1 MLQPSLPISVI
12 GISFC
17 CGIVLREMVTDSPS
31 FTMVGFAF
39 VFMWLSHIK
48 RWQIVFWSAVVGAFV
63 LLGMIRHVPIKNK
76 EANHEKQIVVMVQKP
91 LNTNSFGHQYIVK
104 NQDDNERLLLQTPL
118 SQTFLIGD
126 RLLTQGSLVPIPKPK
141 NPVDFDFKTYM
152 NQKGVVRKII
162 ASHDE
167 RILLPPQQSLRRWA
181 HQTQRKLVQQLNK
194 LPIHLESKALIM
206 ALVLGEKRDLSEER
220 IAQYQRA
227 GAMHLLAIS
236 GLHIGILLL
245 LFRTIVSPLKRFR
258 YGSVAVVLLPVV
270 LLWCFAFVS
279 GASASVTRAV
289 TMFSFLQLGLG
300 LNRKLIRMQS
310 LWASFFILLFIQ
322 PKFIFDV
329 GFQLSYSAVLGIV
342 WMLPYWQKMV
352 RSKNTIIQP
361 ISTLFGLGLIAQ
373 ISVLPLSLFYFHQFP
388 LLFWVS
394 NLLLVPLIGVVIG
407 VGIGC
412 LVISF
417 FPALYFLLPIADW
430 VLRSYLHLVAWI
442 AQWEHFFLTEIPFRS
457 LDAVLLGLVVLALFY
472 FAQKPTKYKAIT
484 LGVLSLVFH
493 LFLFIEYPKLPRGYV
508 AHTYQNT
515 LIVTNSEAVLRTY
528 HGTKTKGIIE
538 LAQKFKQKYR
548 LDSIAYQPLKQ
559 GYKNVLFVDS
569 LGIYT
574 KGGGS
579 SLWWSFDRAP
589 KYTSM
594 I

>member
-1 MLQPSLPISVI
+1 M
-12 GISFC
+12 
-17 CGIVLREMVTDSPS
+17 
-31 FTMVGFAF
+31 
-39 VFMWLSHIK
+39 SH
-48 RWQIVFWSAVVGAFV
+48 
-63 LLGMIRHVPIKNK
+63 
-76 EANHEKQIVVMVQKP
+76 
-91 LNTNSFGHQYIVK
+91 
-104 NQDDNERLLLQTPL
+104 
-118 SQTFLIGD
+118 
-126 RLLTQGSLVPIPKPK
+126 
-141 NPVDFDFKTYM
+141 
-152 NQKGVVRKII
+152 KGVVRKII

-167 RILLPPQQSLRRWA
+167 HIVLPPQQSFSRWA
-181 HQTQRKLVQQLNK
+181 HLIQRRLIQQLKK
-194 LPIHLESKALIM
+194 LPIHRDSKALIM
-206 ALVLGEKRDLSEER
+206 ALVLGEKSDLSEDR

-245 LFRTIVSPLKRFR
+245 LFRAIVSPLRRFR
-258 YGSVAVVLLPVV
+258 YGSVMAALLPVV
-270 LLWCFAFVS
+270 LLWCFAFIS
-279 GASASVTRAV
+279 GASASVVRAV
-289 TMFSFLQLGLG
+289 TMFSFLQVGLG
-300 LNRKLIRMQS
+300 LKRKHIRMQS

-322 PKFIFDV
+322 PRFIFDV

-352 RSKNTIIQP
+352 RPKNIITKR

-373 ISVLPLSLFYFHQFP
+373 ISVLPLSLYYFHQFP

-412 LVISF
+412 LVVSF
-417 FPALYFLLPIADW
+417 YSPIYFLLPIADW

-515 LIVTNSEAVLRTY
+515 LIVTNSEAVLRAY

-574 KGGGS
+574 KGGQQS
-579 SLWWSFDRAP
+579 VVVLRQSPKIHLDDLIDSLQP
-589 KYTSM
+589 SM
-594 I
+594 IVADGSNYPSFIKRWEKTCAMRNIAFHATIQQGAYPLN